1 MANKLF
7 SRAKVEEFERI
18 LTDLPSGHP
27 DKMRLVKDVIEP
39 AKVKQ
44 LNFYDPYFNNG
55 DRDVGR
61 WDVNTPDVIDWSRDD
76 DVILTRQNGRQE
88 QVEYKAQLLTFNDR
102 HNEKI
107 ADVFDYCCLSEKQCR
122 RYERLPNKV
131 ILLERLICNFDMRT
145 STGFKNCN
153 AFLNFA
159 RTDPVQS
166 WDYLIIHTDD
176 IKQWRKGIDYG
187 VGFIKSNGEY
197 LRVFNR
203 NNVRKRINL
212 KKHLD
217 FAAKRGI
224 IFSVYFKHEAPHYE
238 DLDISYW

>member
-1 MANKLF
+1 
-7 SRAKVEEFERI
+7 
-18 LTDLPSGHP
+18 
-27 DKMRLVKDVIEP
+27 
-39 AKVKQ
+39 
-44 LNFYDPYFNNG
+44 
-55 DRDVGR
+55 
-61 WDVNTPDVIDWSRDD
+61 
-76 DVILTRQNGRQE
+76 
-88 QVEYKAQLLTFNDR
+88 
-102 HNEKI
+102 
-107 ADVFDYCCLSEKQCR
+107 
-122 RYERLPNKV
+122 
-131 ILLERLICNFDMRT
+131 MRT

-224 IFSVYFKHEAPHYE
+224 IFSVYFKHEASHYE